1 MLSHAGLRARGTAS
15 SAARASSSGAKDGGV
30 QRQTRA
36 ELHGRSPRSENDCG
50 IALILALVISGLLAA
65 LGLSLLVMSD
75 VERRM
80 SSNAASSAEARA
92 AAHAAVARG
101 LVDLRLAG
109 NWTPFLNG
117 SQSSAFAGAGT
128 QVALPFGGTLDLA
141 VVTADL
147 QAQSPGGFGANT
159 PVWRLFAWGPLSQLG
174 PPGAIESLQ
183 YLLVWIADDIA
194 DGDDDP
200 AADSNGI
207 LTLRGEGR
215 GPGGARRAVEATVV
229 RAPSGVVRVI
239 SWREVS

>member
-1 MLSHAGLRARGTAS
+1 MNDL
-15 SAARASSSGAKDGGV
+15 GV
-30 QRQTRA
+30 
-36 ELHGRSPRSENDCG
+36 
-50 IALILALVISGLLAA
+50 ALILALVIAGLLAA

-80 SSNAASSAEARA
+80 SSNAASSAEALA
-92 AAHAAVARG
+92 AAHAAVARV

-109 NWTPFLNG
+109 DWTPFLNG
-117 SQSSAFAGAGT
+117 SQSSAFAVSGT
-128 QVALPFGGTLDLA
+128 QVTLPFGGTLDLA

-147 QAQSPGGFGANT
+147 QAQSPGGFGPNT

-174 PPGAIESLQ
+174 APGVIESLQ
-183 YLLVWIADDIA
+183 YLIVWIADDVA

-207 LTLRGEGR
+207 ITVRGEAR
-215 GPGGARRAVEATVV
+215 GPGGAGRVVEATVA
-229 RAPSGVVRVI
+229 RAPPGVVRVI